1 MRCAYYSSYE
11 VFRKS
16 RLQHACPWLRRTAPV
31 VYGQGF
37 ASGPVDEAV
46 SQTVSESVEKAQEQ
60 QHLDD
65 LAASTR
71 AQQEAVQELSSS
83 NSSNAAIYNN
93 GGSRPAGQQEMAA
106 AGLSSSRVQQEA
118 VQEPTSS
125 GSGNAAGA
133 SNASEGSIVQPH
145 AATPVMSL
153 HLKSR
158 AVASADRHGSADEA
172 ELEAEPSDA
181 IAGGQPPGGG
191 LQQPMAGTSG
201 RAHEGQPSQAACP
214 MPANAPSH
222 QALGGRSLQQARKAG
237 SLQGARLPR
246 AEKPDSRHSTL

>member
-1 MRCAYYSSYE
+1 M
-11 VFRKS
+11 
-16 RLQHACPWLRRTAPV
+16 
-31 VYGQGF
+31 
-37 ASGPVDEAV
+37 

-83 NSSNAAIYNN
+83 SSTNAAIYNN
-93 GGSRPAGQQEMAA
+93 GGSRAAGQQEMAA

-118 VQEPTSS
+118 VQELSSS
-125 GSGNAAGA
+125 GSGSAAG
-133 SNASEGSIVQPH
+133 GSKGGGESILQPH

-153 HLKSR
+153 HLNSR
-158 AVASADRHGSADEA
+158 AIASSDSHASADEA
-172 ELEAEPSDA
+172 ELEPEPSNA
-181 IAGGQPPGGG
+181 IAGGQPPGVGP
-191 LQQPMAGTSG
+191 QQSMASTSG
-201 RAHEGQPSQAACP
+201 RAHEGQPSQAARP
-214 MPANAPSH
+214 MPATAPSH

-246 AEKPDSRHSTL
+246 AEKPDSTHSTM

>member
-1 MRCAYYSSYE
+1 M
-11 VFRKS
+11 
-16 RLQHACPWLRRTAPV
+16 
-31 VYGQGF
+31 
-37 ASGPVDEAV
+37 

-83 NSSNAAIYNN
+83 SSSSSSSKAAIYNN

-118 VQEPTSS
+118 VQELSSRVS
-125 GSGNAAGA
+125 GSAAG
-133 SNASEGSIVQPH
+133 GSKGGGGSHVQPPPP
-145 AATPVMSL
+145 TTVVSL
-153 HLKSR
+153 HPKSG
-158 AVASADRHGSADEA
+158 AIGSADSYGSADEA

-181 IAGGQPPGGG
+181 IAGGQPPGAG
-191 LQQPMAGTSG
+191 LQQPMAGTPG
-201 RAHEGQPSQAACP
+201 RAHEGQPSQAARP
-214 MPANAPSH
+214 MPATAPSH
-222 QALGGRSLQQARKAG
+222 HALGGRSLQQARKAG

-246 AEKPDSRHSTL
+246 AEKPESTHPTM

>member
-1 MRCAYYSSYE
+1 M
-11 VFRKS
+11 
-16 RLQHACPWLRRTAPV
+16 

-83 NSSNAAIYNN
+83 SSSSSSTAAIYNN

-106 AGLSSSRVQQEA
+106 AGLSSSRVQLEA
-118 VQEPTSS
+118 VQEPSSS
-125 GSGNAAGA
+125 GSGSAAGG
-133 SNASEGSIVQPH
+133 SNGGGGSIMQPQP
-145 AATPVMSL
+145 ATPAMSL
-153 HLKSR
+153 HLRSG
-158 AVASADRHGSADEA
+158 AIASADSRGSADEA
-172 ELEAEPSDA
+172 ELEAEPSNA
-181 IAGGQPPGGG
+181 IAGGQPSGVG
-191 LQQPMAGTSG
+191 LQQPMAGSSG
-201 RAHEGQPSQAACP
+201 RAHEGQPSQATRP
-214 MPANAPSH
+214 MPATAPSH

-246 AEKPDSRHSTL
+246 AEKPDSTHSTM

>member
-1 MRCAYYSSYE
+1 M
-11 VFRKS
+11 
-16 RLQHACPWLRRTAPV
+16 
-31 VYGQGF
+31 
-37 ASGPVDEAV
+37 

-83 NSSNAAIYNN
+83 SSSTAIYNN
-93 GGSRPAGQQEMAA
+93 GGSRPAGQQEMATPA
-106 AGLSSSRVQQEA
+106 LSSSRVQQEA
-118 VQEPTSS
+118 AQEPSSS
-125 GSGNAAGA
+125 GDGSAAGG
-133 SNASEGSIVQPH
+133 SNSGGGSIAQPQP
-145 AATPVMSL
+145 ATPVMSV

-158 AVASADRHGSADEA
+158 AIASADSHGSADKV
-172 ELEAEPSDA
+172 ELEAEPSNA
-181 IAGGQPPGGG
+181 IAGGQLPGAG
-191 LQQPMAGTSG
+191 LQQPMAGTPG
-201 RAHEGQPSQAACP
+201 RAHEGQPSQAARP

-246 AEKPDSRHSTL
+246 AEKPDSTHSTM